1 MKRRFLILASLLAA
15 IALIASA
22 CGGGDEGS
30 DGEDGEIVGSIRFAF
45 SPDPAWDWIV
55 DEGILAEME
64 AESGY
69 VIQRF
74 ETEDEFAV
82 FAGGHADVVST
93 GSYETPE
100 LEAETGVA
108 TVTFG
113 KYNRAKDIM
122 VADDES
128 GYATL
133 DDLPEGCLVGAEAF
147 GGSTNVWA
155 ALAADLH
162 GRTLADGTDDMQ
174 IVVTDFELAP
184 ELVVEGDLCAGITA
198 MTTSIP
204 YLQGEDVTVLYDGR
218 GASELYAEQYE
229 PGHEGMMSNNF
240 VTLESWYDDHPG
252 EIAFFLEVWQRALEE
267 FNTNR
272 DAVIDAYPEHFG
284 YQNDEEKQF
293 VIDWYNNVFNEFVD
307 DVYLTEEWIN
317 GEAEVT
323 EILRRA
329 QLIPDDQ
336 PLPIHV
342 CIGADSGEETC
353 RVGG

>member
-1 MKRRFLILASLLAA
+1 MKHRYVLLTLLVAVFALVLAA
-15 IALIASA
+15 
-22 CGGGDEGS
+22 CGSGDSEA
-30 DGEDGEIVGSIRFAF
+30 DEDIKGSIRFAF

-55 DEGILAEME
+55 DQGILAEME
-64 AESGY
+64 AEHGY

-113 KYNRAKDIM
+113 KYNKAKDIM

-128 GYATL
+128 GYETL
-133 DDLPEGCLVGAEAF
+133 GDVPAGCLVGAEAF

-162 GRTLADGTDDMQ
+162 DKELAEGSDDLA

-198 MTTSIP
+198 MTTSIS
-204 YLQGEDVTVLYDGR
+204 YLMEETVTVLYETR
-218 GASELYAEQYE
+218 GASQLYGEVYE

-240 VTLESWYDDHPG
+240 VALKSWYDDHPG
-252 EIAFFLEVWQRALEE
+252 EVDFFLKVWQRAVEE
-267 FNTNR
+267 FDANR
-272 DAVIDAYPEHFG
+272 DAVIAEYPEHFG
-284 YQNDEEKQF
+284 YQDDAEQQF
-293 VIDWYNNVFNEFVD
+293 VTDWYNDVFNEFVD
-307 DVYLTEEWIN
+307 DVYLTESWIE
-317 GEAEVT
+317 GEREVT

-329 QLIPDDQ
+329 RLIPEDQ

-342 CIGADSGEETC
+342 CIDRSSGDETC
-353 RVGG
+353 SIGG